1 MKVGSSF
8 SRIDLVQAN
17 EYAVKHNIDDL
28 KLKTLKKIFLRGK
41 DTDRENMGLK
51 SRCWHL
57 CQNEP
62 LDNSEKITREIWN
75 TRMGRI
81 FRGQRALSI
90 N

>member
-1 MKVGSSF
+1 MTISKDQFINILKRMKVGSSF

-51 SRCWHL
+51 SRC
-57 CQNEP
+57 
-62 LDNSEKITREIWN
+62 
-75 TRMGRI
+75 
-81 FRGQRALSI
+81 
-90 N
+90 